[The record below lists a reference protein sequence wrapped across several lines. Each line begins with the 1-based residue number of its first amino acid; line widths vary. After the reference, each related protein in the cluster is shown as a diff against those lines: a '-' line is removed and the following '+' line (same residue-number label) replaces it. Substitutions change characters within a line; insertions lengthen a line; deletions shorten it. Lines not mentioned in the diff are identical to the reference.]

1 MGDLPRP
8 LRGLAMTD
16 GVRISEGRIA
26 MAPAGPRNDRG
37 AIGVHRSLPSLPCA
51 RGGGTAQAVTEG
63 LCAGSAEPRPAG
75 ERIAASLRSSQ
86 STCFYECITVN
97 ETCVCRARPLGVPFA
112 GSCIP
117 FPTAK
122 RRALQALFLGNDSAN
137 LSQKRNKTHC
147 SQAAMGLCFEISQ
160 PRRAAGRCA
169 GRA

>member
-86 STCFYECITVN
+86 STCIYECTTVN

-112 GSCIP
+112 GSCFP

-122 RRALQALFLGNDSAN
+122 RRAGSSRPTICCCFIAMTAE
-137 LSQKRNKTHC
+137 KTPGA
-147 SQAAMGLCFEISQ
+147 SVKIFFSPPRPGGRSGCFFHS
-160 PRRAAGRCA
+160 RRGP
-169 GRA
+169 